1 MLLAAIV
8 ALVIPAVA
16 EPLPR
21 SVLTFDQSEPEQ
33 SAAEPTA
40 AEPG

>member
-8 ALVIPAVA
+8 ALVIPALA

-21 SVLTFDQSEPEQ
+21 SVLTFDRSEPEQ
-33 SAAEPTA
+33 SAAQLTA
-40 AEPG
+40 AEQG